1 MSWKDIDPLGAA
13 LWNLFFP
20 KQKKTVEKPDP
31 LETPTVS
38 KGVPI
43 SVIFGTVDKND
54 PFCAYFGD
62 VQIKT
67 IKVKGGGKK

>member
-1 MSWKDIDPLGAA
+1 MSWSDWDPLGAA

-20 KQKKTVEKPDP
+20 KRKSQISNPDP
-31 LETPTVS
+31 LQTPTVS
-38 KGVPI
+38 KGTPI
-43 SVIFGTVDKND
+43 SVIFGTIDKND

-67 IKVKGGGKK
+67 KKVKGGGKK